1 MKHERGL
8 QGGEVV
14 IGKHPCRRADKN
26 RSFDEDHALRLLQW
40 NSVTS
45 ANTRRWIAVSVPDSP
60 ISAGDFELAGG
71 REAVAAD
78 GFVGVAVREKVM
90 HAIPQ
95 ARQRLGCD
103 EAQAPRPAG
112 LDVQEKI
119 VAVIHA
125 EKVLV
130 HPRTLPERLGQP

>member
-1 MKHERGL
+1 MG
-8 QGGEVV
+8 
-14 IGKHPCRRADKN
+14 
-26 RSFDEDHALRLLQW
+26 
-40 NSVTS
+40 
-45 ANTRRWIAVSVPDSP
+45 SP
-60 ISAGDFELAGG
+60 ISAGYFEVAGG
-71 REAVAAD
+71 CEAVAAD
-78 GFVGVAVREKVM
+78 GFARLAVREEVM

-112 LDVQEKI
+112 LDMQEKI
-119 VAVIHA
+119 VTVIHA

>member
-1 MKHERGL
+1 MCERPR
-8 QGGEVV
+8 
-14 IGKHPCRRADKN
+14 IGDKRPPPSQSAALARGN
-26 RSFDEDHALRLLQW
+26 LALR
-40 NSVTS
+40 VG
-45 ANTRRWIAVSVPDSP
+45 SP
-60 ISAGDFELAGG
+60 ISAGYFEVAGG
-71 REAVAAD
+71 CEAVAAD
-78 GFVGVAVREKVM
+78 GFARLAVREEVM

-112 LDVQEKI
+112 LDMQEKI
-119 VAVIHA
+119 VTVIHA